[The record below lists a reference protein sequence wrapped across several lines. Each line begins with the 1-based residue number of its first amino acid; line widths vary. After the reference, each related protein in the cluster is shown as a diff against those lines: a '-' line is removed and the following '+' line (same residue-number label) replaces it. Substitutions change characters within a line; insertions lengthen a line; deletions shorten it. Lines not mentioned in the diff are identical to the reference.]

1 MNGILGMTELA
12 LETALT
18 PEQQEYLTIVKTSAD
33 SLLNILNDVLDFSKI
48 EAGKLLLDPA
58 PFALRE
64 HLGTTMKTL
73 ALRAH
78 QKGLELAYAVHPD
91 VPDILHG
98 DAGRLRQILV
108 NLIGNAIKFT
118 EQGEV
123 VVDIQPVATPC
134 ITTGEGQETVTLR
147 FAVRDTGI
155 GIPPDKQQMILE
167 PFVQADGST
176 TRTYGGTGLGLAISK
191 RLVELM
197 AGQFWIDSDI
207 GCGSTFSCTIR
218 FAVWQTS
225 ETAAQT
231 VPEVAVR
238 DLPVLVVDDNAT
250 NRRILQEML
259 SRWQMR
265 PTTVDSGRQALTR
278 LAQARA
284 QGQPFALVLLDAHMP
299 EMDGFTV
306 ATYMQQEP
314 ALAGTTILMLS
325 SADLASDTAR
335 CRKVGIA
342 RHLMKPITQAEL
354 WDAILTALGSAAR
367 THAVQPAPSPSVV
380 QGSQR
385 PLRIL
390 LAEDNRVNQQVA
402 LRILEK
408 HGHAV
413 VVVGDGQAALTALAQ
428 AQFDLV
434 LMDIQM
440 PVLDG
445 LAATA
450 AIRAQEQGTRM
461 PIIAMTAHA
470 MRGDRERCLA
480 VGMDSYVTKPLKA
493 ADLVAAIA
501 QLLPAAPRPQT
512 PAGTPPVDVS
522 AALRSVEGDQGLLE
536 NLFEAFQQDYPR
548 QLVELQAAIGMGD
561 AERTAQVAHSVKGV
575 IGYFGTQRASTLA
588 AQLETLG
595 RQAALEGALC
605 LVQEL
610 AQELAQISAFVAES
624 GWAERV

>member
-1 MNGILGMTELA
+1 VRCPEKV
-12 LETALT
+12 LT
-18 PEQQEYLTIVKTSAD
+18 CQQASGPVLRR
-33 SLLNILNDVLDFSKI
+33 SL
-48 EAGKLLLDPA
+48 
-58 PFALRE
+58 
-64 HLGTTMKTL
+64 KTL

-91 VPDILHG
+91 VPDILYG

-108 NLIGNAIKFT
+108 NLIGNALKFT
-118 EQGEV
+118 AQGEV
-123 VVDIQPVATPC
+123 VVDIQPVTTPLTATS
-134 ITTGEGQETVTLR
+134 EGQETMTLR

-176 TRTYGGTGLGLAISK
+176 TRTYGGTGLGLAIAK
-191 RLVELM
+191 HLVELM
-197 AGQFWIDSDI
+197 DGQFWIDSAV
-207 GCGSTFSCTIR
+207 GRGSTFSFTIR
-218 FAVWQTS
+218 FAVWHTS
-225 ETAAQT
+225 ESLAQT
-231 VPEVAVR
+231 TPEVAVR

-259 SRWQMR
+259 SGWQMR
-265 PTTVDSGRQALTR
+265 PTLVESGRQALAQ

-306 ATYMQQEP
+306 ATHMQQDP
-314 ALAGTTILMLS
+314 ALAETTILMLS
-325 SADLASDTAR
+325 SADLAGDAAR
-335 CRKVGIA
+335 CREVGIA

-354 WDAILTALGSAAR
+354 WEAIMTVLGSTAG
-367 THAVQPAPSPSVV
+367 TQAVWPTPSPPVV
-380 QGSQR
+380 HESQQ

-408 HGHAV
+408 QGHTV
-413 VVVGDGQAALTALAQ
+413 VVVGDGQAALVALAQ
-428 AQFDLV
+428 APFDLV

-445 LAATA
+445 MATTA
-450 AIRAQEQGTRM
+450 AIRAQERGTHM

-470 MRGDRERCLA
+470 MRGDREQCLA
-480 VGMDSYVTKPLKA
+480 AGMDGYVTKPLKA
-493 ADLVAAIA
+493 ADLAAAIA
-501 QLLPAAPRPQT
+501 QLLPAAPLPQT

-522 AALRSVEGDQGLLE
+522 AALRNVEGDQGLLE

-548 QLVELQAAIGMGD
+548 QLAELQDAIGMGD
-561 AERTAQVAHSVKGV
+561 AARTARAAHSVKGV
-575 IGYFGTQRASTLA
+575 VGYFGTPRASALA
-588 AQLETLG
+588 AQLEALG
-595 RQAALEGALC
+595 HQAELAGALS

-610 AQELAQISAFVAES
+610 EQELARISAFVAEF
-624 GWAERV
+624 GWAERI